1 VQALLRNPVLCAP
14 VALVLA
20 IFLRAAERV
29 AVGTPQDGAGFAGEF
44 KTTLCVGHDGS
55 GGFAS
60 TSTSHF
66 PASFKRRSSMCGK
79 YACHHKSAASSS
91 ERVIIASSSL
101 WFTFKISNFAGD
113 GKQA

>member
-1 VQALLRNPVLCAP
+1 KLPIAVALSAPRPCRVAARSPDAPAGSPASLGAMSLGTSSASLKRPSEIGAGLIVQALLRNPVLCAP

-60 TSTSHF
+60 T
-66 PASFKRRSSMCGK
+66 
-79 YACHHKSAASSS
+79 
-91 ERVIIASSSL
+91 
-101 WFTFKISNFAGD
+101 
-113 GKQA
+113 